1 MPLPLIFLLGAVV
14 FIFVILGLV
23 VAFKPGARGKG
34 KGKGKGAESVDELAL
49 EFVNQRKAKK
59 DRRRLNLRYAQ
70 DAPFFFISD
79 DEVWT
84 GVHMES
90 TQDEFMTFDEEAA
103 RVHELADTYVGVLKF
118 FQQFG
123 KEFKGS
129 VRCHELTRYQP
140 VNVSQWKD
148 SYDGVQWDPSS
159 LFSSLIDT
167 GVAPHIADST
177 PERRRILLVRLGT
190 IKQQTVMNPVD
201 ALFAADDGIVNEYFS
216 TEEMDF
222 YRQRARQFFARMSHY
237 GATPMER
244 ADLSWLVR
252 KTFSGHHQPAEER
265 SYAQTTP
272 WRNTYFDRWA
282 DLDGDNLGDCVRINV
297 PDDNG
302 GPSTES
308 FVTTLVVTDAES
320 YVPFNRQDAW
330 GKILRSLPYPAEVS
344 WRFSLL
350 SEAEW
355 TKRIEKQ
362 ARNILDERNNRNDA
376 AKMPHGSPTGR
387 PLFDEKVEAVEELR
401 HNLELAPRPAMIGQL
416 RITLA
421 APTREEL
428 ADASREVIN
437 ALSGTVTM
445 ERRRNVQLALL
456 EEQVPGKVNTARI
469 GGLAVTGTSG
479 GVVGGERFTDIEML
493 PMSRLD
499 SSPRVGDGYEWGTGD
514 TRKGWIGHFIGYSR
528 ENGAIVHF
536 DPHVQIARNKG
547 AGVAI
552 VGASGGGKSTLSL
565 MLFFWMSES
574 GVQCVVADPKD
585 DFRAFIYYIAFGKQ
599 VNDPNFD
606 EVMRHSQPGDK
617 DFPYEVINRE
627 FWYNTQIVNLWN
639 GAPGML
645 DPFVLENGD
654 FTAGASLA
662 SDIFQ
667 MLLPDRDERKI
678 AERGLADMGRD
689 YERAKTAG
697 QPFALGLGKV
707 ASYIGQDIEHYRA
720 IVDGRDADGGKPNPT
735 DRMNA
740 EDRIRER
747 QDVMERLQNA
757 AKQQYSKL
765 LFGNGFTDDDEGFR
779 KLAKRRTVIT
789 LQNVKV
795 DSSKPIEQWS
805 PAQRNAAA
813 ALFTALHQITNF
825 FMAGDKKPKPNAA
838 PGTAPAR
845 PPRALFV
852 DEGYVLAKIPAGKEL
867 IQVAL
872 RQGRSYNF
880 AVVFITQ
887 QAKDI
892 ADLQAADGEDKK
904 DASVNQFPTIFV
916 FRQGG
921 IDEAMGALRL
931 LRASATGDMDDE
943 AMDLALRLTEK
954 EGDLATG
961 MCVMKDV
968 DNHVGVVVT
977 DPLFKEIWAATQTNP
992 QDRGEYQNVDPST
1005 DGTQW
1010 TVEHDKR
1017 DMVRTG
1023 VVTRAAD
1030 EMRTNNA
1037 QVEYELDDWTMAHV
1051 GSAS

>member
-1 MPLPLIFLLGAVV
+1 MPITLIFFLTALGAVA
-14 FIFVILGLV
+14 IFFGVITV
-23 VAFKPGARGKG
+23 IKTRRRASGAHTSTSGD
-34 KGKGKGAESVDELAL
+34 SVDDIAV

-84 GVHMES
+84 GVHLES
-90 TQDEFMTFDEEAA
+90 TQDEFMTFDEEVGHIA
-103 RVHELADTYVGVLKF
+103 ELTDTYTGVLKF

-129 VRCHELTRYQP
+129 VRCHEITRYQP

-148 SYDGVQWDPSS
+148 SYDAVQWNPSA

-177 PERRRILLVRLGT
+177 PERQRMLLVRLGT
-190 IKQQTVMNPVD
+190 VKKQTIMNPID
-201 ALFAADDGIVNEYFS
+201 GLFAADSGIVNEYFAA
-216 TEEMDF
+216 EEMDAF
-222 YRQRARQFFARMSHY
+222 RQRARMFFARMADY

-265 SYAQTTP
+265 SYEQTMP
-272 WRNTYFDRWA
+272 WRNTFFDRWA
-282 DLDGDNLGDCVRINV
+282 DLDGDNLGDCVRISV
-297 PDDNG
+297 PDPDG
-302 GPSTES
+302 GNPTES
-308 FVTTLVVTDAES
+308 FVTTLVVSDAETF
-320 YVPFNRQDAW
+320 VPFTRQNAW

-344 WRFSLL
+344 WRFSLI
-350 SEAEW
+350 AEEEW
-355 TKRIEKQ
+355 AKMIEKQ

-376 AKMPHGSPTGR
+376 AKMPHGSLTGR
-387 PLFDEKVEAVEELR
+387 PLFDEKVAAVEDLR
-401 HNLELAPRPAMIGQL
+401 HDLELQPRPAMIGQL
-416 RITLA
+416 RITLS
-421 APTREEL
+421 APTRTEL
-428 ADASREVIN
+428 ADAAREVAN
-437 ALSGTVTM
+437 KLSGTVTM

-456 EEQVPGKVNTARI
+456 EEQLPGKVNTARI
-469 GGLAVTGTSG
+469 GGLAVTARTG
-479 GVVGGERFTDIEML
+479 GLVGGERFTDIEML
-493 PMSRLD
+493 PMARLD
-499 SSPRVGDGYEWGTGD
+499 SSPRVGDGIQWKEG
-514 TRKGWIGHFIGYSR
+514 RRQGWIGHFIGYSR

-536 DPHVQIARNKG
+536 DPHVQIARNAG

-552 VGASGGGKSTLSL
+552 IGASGGGKSTLSL

-585 DFRAFIYYIAFGKQ
+585 DFRAFCYYIAFGSQ
-599 VNDPNFD
+599 VNDPRFD
-606 EVMRHSQPGDK
+606 DVMRTMSPSDPE
-617 DFPYEVINRE
+617 FPYTVVNPD
-627 FWYNTQIVNLWN
+627 FWANTQIVNLWH

-645 DPFVLENGD
+645 DPFVLENGN
-654 FTAGASLA
+654 FTEGASLA

-667 MLLPDRDERKI
+667 MLLPDKGERRI
-678 AERGLADMGRD
+678 AERALAEMGHD
-689 YERAKTAG
+689 YERATAAG
-697 QPFALGLGKV
+697 EPFALGLGRV
-707 ASYIGQDIEHYRA
+707 ASYIAKDIDYFRDM
-720 IVDGRDADGGKPNPT
+720 IDGTDADGNRPSVT

-747 QDVMERLQNA
+747 EDVMERLRSA

-765 LFGNGFTDDDEGFR
+765 LFGVVDGSDVGFR
-779 KLAKRRTVIT
+779 QLAARRTVIT
-789 LQNVKV
+789 LQNLKV

-813 ALFTALHQITNF
+813 ALYTALHQITTF
-825 FMAGDKKPKPNAA
+825 FMAGDEKHKPNGPADA
-838 PGTAPAR
+838 APAR

-852 DEGYVLAKIPAGKEL
+852 DEGYVLANIPAGKQL

-880 AVVFITQ
+880 AVIFITQ

-892 ADLQAADGEDKK
+892 AELQAENRQDKK
-904 DASVNQFPTIFV
+904 DASVNQFPTIFA

-921 IDEAMGALRL
+921 IDEAVAALRL
-931 LRASATGDMDDE
+931 LRTSTTDDIDDE
-943 AMDLALRLTEK
+943 TMDLALRLTAK
-954 EGDLATG
+954 EGNLATG

-977 DPLFKEIWAATQTNP
+977 DPLFQELWAATQTNP
-992 QDRGEYQNVDPST
+992 QDRGEYQNVDPPA
-1005 DGTQW
+1005 DGANW
-1010 TVEHDKR
+1010 TVLHANR
-1017 DMVRTG
+1017 DHIRTG
-1023 VVTRAAD
+1023 VTTRAVD
-1030 EMRTNNA
+1030 ELNA
-1037 QVEYELDDWTMAHV
+1037 AVGSGEFEMDDWSRQQLGAT
-1051 GSAS
+1051 G